1 MSDTNAL
8 ADDDSTDNQTSDDTA
23 RGRSN
28 DETVDAETRK
38 QMLETYNYRCQ
49 NCGTYGPQNGG
60 MATLQI
66 HHLDRDPDQVD
77 VHDPA
82 NLTVLCHACH
92 TWYHQQPE
100 PETLP
105 VELTAA
111 DEREMLPQ
119 DREILQLL
127 GANGP
132 MRTGDIADRL
142 SVDQSAM
149 SIRDRLW
156 QLMGLDKVVKGRER
170 PLVDKDIETGKWG
183 LPEQIEH
190 SARGHIP
197 SQTKTLLQRMED
209 ELVRQALERGCNQET
224 VADVFDVARR
234 TTITKEKRARAYD
247 FPLDAFRD
255 GGRPPKSQPADESL
269 QRDRSDNATAGNSA
283 TRSDT
288 AAGASAEVESE
299 PEDESA
305 DADAATD
312 PDADA
317 PVETW
322 TRHHSGSDPVT
333 GDPDI
338 ASIVAELD
346 PDELHEQL
354 PEGIS
359 PVQLLTAVL
368 TASRS

>member
-1 MSDTNAL
+1 MSDTKAL
-8 ADDDSTDNQTSDDTA
+8 ADDDSTDNYPSDDTA
-23 RGRSN
+23 RGRS
-28 DETVDAETRK
+28 DAETVNAETRK
-38 QMLETYNYRCQ
+38 QMLEAYNYRCQ

-60 MATLQI
+60 MATLQV

-127 GANGP
+127 AANGP
-132 MRTGDIADRL
+132 LRTGDIADRL
-142 SVDQSAM
+142 SVDQSTV

-156 QLMGLDKVVKGRER
+156 QLMGLDKVVEGREH

-197 SQTKTLLQRMED
+197 SETKALLQRMED

-224 VADVFDVARR
+224 VAEVFDVTRR
-234 TTITKEKRARAYD
+234 TVATKEKRARAYD
-247 FPLDAFRD
+247 FPIDAFRD
-255 GGRPPKSQPADESL
+255 GGRPPKSQPTDERL
-269 QRDRSDNATAGNSA
+269 QHNRSDNATMGDSAAGA
-283 TRSDT
+283 DT
-288 AAGASAEVESE
+288 AATASGEVESE
-299 PEDESA
+299 PEDES
-305 DADAATD
+305 DDIDAAAD
-312 PDADA
+312 GDADA

-322 TRHHSGSDPVT
+322 TRHHSASDPVN

-338 ASIVAELD
+338 ASMVAELD

-354 PEGIS
+354 PESIS